1 MAISPLG
8 RLKTQTKRQNKFQCL
23 SCKSSPSAG
32 QNAAVP
38 PRWQAY
44 ATACRAPCLPDT
56 VLDCEYGCHSQHHQ
70 ESCSEDGTAVFLA
83 GQPECKIWQ
92 ALPVKLNGGFEFARQ
107 ADRIDIYFTDQR
119 GRRQVRR
126 KLFALAKGQTA
137 QLRINE
143 RACGF
148 DDTYYTR
155 HTYNFAHADNVPREI
170 FTQRGFDHSV
180 SLENHLF

>member
-1 MAISPLG
+1 MAISPSG

-44 ATACRAPCLPDT
+44 ATACRTPCPCRT
-56 VLDCEYGCHSQHHQ
+56 PFWTANTAATANK
-70 ESCSEDGTAVFLA
+70 ESCSEDGTTVFLA
-83 GQPECKIWQ
+83 GRPKCKIWQ
-92 ALPVKLNGGFEFARQ
+92 ALPVKLNGGFEFSRQ

-119 GRRQVRR
+119 GRRQTRK
-126 KLFALAKGQTA
+126 KLFVLAKGQTA
-137 QLRINE
+137 QLCINE

-148 DDTYYTR
+148 DDTYYTQ